1 MRFADTFRFGLLAAF
16 VLTFVMAAIVPPRA
30 FACSCVQ
37 ITIGGLDPA
46 QNQVYIATA
55 GQATPQGLP
64 MAVERWFAGPGAAP
78 VVNLGPA
85 SFGDSASCGTEPF
98 PAGSRWIL
106 STWAG
111 DPTQPPT
118 TGLCQPHALLDS
130 PEGQAMLA
138 EAVTAYGDGS
148 VPEGG
153 GAGPTATPEPSA
165 PSAPTDP
172 STVVI
177 LAGVIGLAVIGLGL
191 VYVLGRGRQKAG

>member
-1 MRFADTFRFGLLAAF
+1 MRFVRLVPSGLLAAF
-16 VLTFVMAAIVPPRA
+16 VLTFVLAAFAAPRA

-37 ITIGGLDPA
+37 TTIGGLDPT
-46 QNQVYIATA
+46 QNQVYVATA
-55 GQATPQGLP
+55 GQPTPQGMP

-78 VVNLGPA
+78 VVILGPA
-85 SFGDSASCGTEPF
+85 SFGDSASCGTEAF
-98 PAGSRWIL
+98 PAGSRWIV

-118 TGLCQPHALLDS
+118 TGLCQPHALLES
-130 PEGQAMLA
+130 PEGQAMLT

-148 VPEGG
+148 APEGG
-153 GAGPTATPEPSA
+153 GAGPTATPVPTA